1 MSQKV
6 TLIYGGVSPEHDVSC
21 ISARF
26 IEDVLSSENFSVLPV
41 YVTKQGEWHVQDHV
55 SRDPEKYKKNPA
67 FIGREN
73 QKVLLMAGGHL
84 HEPGIA
90 FPIIH
95 GKTGEDG
102 CLQGIFDFLNIPYAG
117 AGVLTSA
124 MCMDKYY
131 SKMLLEKANF
141 PVVPYSRIDHSDWM
155 SWPHQIKKELLNEF
169 QLPLFVKPCNMGSSV
184 GISKVHSVEAFD
196 HAIHH
201 ALKYDAQVLVEK
213 CIEARE
219 LEISIVGNHPNY
231 KVTEIGEIIVHSEF
245 YSYEAK
251 YLENSA
257 EFEIPAKLT
266 SKEKNLIRDMAA
278 AIFQLFHGDGFARI
292 DFFLDKMSGEIYVN
306 EINTLPGF
314 TSISMFPKLWEHA
327 GVPPSVLIPNL
338 IELGFERYKSRSKLK

>member
-6 TLIYGGVSPEHDVSC
+6 ILFYGGASPEHDVSC
-21 ISARF
+21 VSARF
-26 IEDVLSSENFSVLPV
+26 IEGALSSENFSVLPI
-41 YVTKQGEWHVQDHV
+41 YVTKQGEWHAQEHV
-55 SRDPEKYKKNPA
+55 AKDPKEYKRNPA
-67 FIGREN
+67 FIAREN
-73 QKVLLMAGGHL
+73 KKVSLTAGGHP
-84 HEPGIA
+84 HEVGIA

-102 CLQGIFDFLNIPYAG
+102 CLQGIFEFLNIPYVG

-124 MCMDKYY
+124 ICMDKYY

-141 PVVPYSRIDHSDWM
+141 PVVSYSKIDHADWI
-155 SWPHQIKKELLNEF
+155 SCPHQIKKELFSEF
-169 QLPLFVKPCNMGSSV
+169 ELPLFVKPCNMGSSV
-184 GISKVHSVEAFD
+184 GISKVHSMEAFD
-196 HAIHH
+196 NAVHR
-201 ALKYDAQVLVEK
+201 ALGYDAQVLIEES
-213 CIEARE
+213 IEARE
-219 LEISIVGNHPNY
+219 LEISIMGNHPNY
-231 KVTEIGEIIVHSEF
+231 KITNIGEIIVHSEF

-266 SKEKNLIRDMAA
+266 PKEKNLICDMAK

-327 GVPPSVLIPNL
+327 GVLPHELIPNL
-338 IELGFERYKSRSKLK
+338 IELGLERHQKRSKLR